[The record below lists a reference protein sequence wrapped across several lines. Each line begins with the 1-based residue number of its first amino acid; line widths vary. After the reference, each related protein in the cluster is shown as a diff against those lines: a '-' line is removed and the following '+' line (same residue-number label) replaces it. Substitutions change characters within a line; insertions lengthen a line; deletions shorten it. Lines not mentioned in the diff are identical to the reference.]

1 MFEIK
6 TNSLFCIQFIGLLC
20 HCKGS
25 LTESRRM
32 RLQTALEPSV
42 LQCQF
47 FRAFIIWK
55 LHESK
60 QSIWNRTKSKKIERK
75 KGRQEQTS
83 KLQIKACEMQPR
95 IADPYWA
102 RGWGGRGG
110 SGGGVPPFLR
120 TQSRGVSLWWR
131 SVTWAHL
138 GWGCSSSSA
147 TADTLCQK
155 TELHIWAVLIHFGT
169 RWQKICVN
177 IVTFINCPALTDP
190 LELFHLFWKARLE
203 NWRLLSFRFPAL
215 SKSATDSN
223 AECSPL
229 LLIL

>member
-25 LTESRRM
+25 LTESRHM

-110 SGGGVPPFLR
+110 SVGGGGGWCASFSQNTEPRGEPLMAERDMSTFRMGVQQQQRDSRHTLPEDRAPHLSGSDPFWH
-120 TQSRGVSLWWR
+120 SL
-131 SVTWAHL
+131 TEN
-138 GWGCSSSSA
+138 
-147 TADTLCQK
+147 LCQHCDFHQLSCFDWP
-155 TELHIWAVLIHFGT
+155 TGAV
-169 RWQKICVN
+169 
-177 IVTFINCPALTDP
+177 P
-190 LELFHLFWKARLE
+190 LVL
-203 NWRLLSFRFPAL
+203 
-215 SKSATDSN
+215 KS
-223 AECSPL
+223 
-229 LLIL
+229 